1 VPFFLFAGLKEQ
13 LSKTGSQAG
22 KCEVKLMENENQVT
36 DETTEETKATEPVAD
51 EQTEK
56 EAKVDSDAV
65 VKKLQKRI
73 GAEQSKKNSYKEQLD
88 NALKEIEKLKS
99 GKSVKTLSD
108 EDKAKKD
115 VDEKDKEIAALK
127 SQIARRQTL
136 DDTDQVLREN
146 GLVVPSDVL
155 SFLVS
160 DDADNTYSNV
170 KAFIDYTETVKDSV
184 REEFK
189 KGRTPRVSGTTA
201 KAVSQKDFDGMTQKE
216 RVALFHAD
224 PELFRKLTTTGGR

>member
-1 VPFFLFAGLKEQ
+1 MDNDA
-13 LSKTGSQAG
+13 T
-22 KCEVKLMENENQVT
+22 VT
-36 DETTEETKATEPVAD
+36 DTVADVKATATEPEQTAD
-51 EQTEK
+51 EPKKTEPEQK
-56 EAKVDSDAV
+56 KVDADAV

-146 GLVVPSDVL
+146 GLIVPSNVL
-155 SFLVS
+155 NFLVS

-216 RVALFHAD
+216 RVALFHSD
-224 PELFRKLTTTGGR
+224 PELFKKFTTIGGR

>member
-1 VPFFLFAGLKEQ
+1 MDDA
-13 LSKTGSQAG
+13 T
-22 KCEVKLMENENQVT
+22 VT
-36 DETTEETKATEPVAD
+36 DETVADVKATATAPEQTAD
-51 EQTEK
+51 EPKKTEPEQK
-56 EAKVDSDAV
+56 KVDADEI

-99 GKSVKTLSD
+99 GKSVKKLSD
-108 EDKAKKD
+108 EDRAKKD

-155 SFLVS
+155 NFLVS

-189 KGRTPRVSGTTA
+189 KGRTPRVSGTTT
-201 KAVSQKDFDGMTQKE
+201 KAVSQQDFDGMTQKE

-224 PELFRKLTTTGGR
+224 PELFKKFTTTGGR

>member
-1 VPFFLFAGLKEQ
+1 
-13 LSKTGSQAG
+13 
-22 KCEVKLMENENQVT
+22 MENENQVAK
-36 DETTEETKATEPVAD
+36 TTEEAKATETNVD
-51 EQTEK
+51 EQAEK

-146 GLVVPSDVL
+146 GLTVPSNVL
-155 SFLVS
+155 NFLVS
-160 DDADNTYSNV
+160 DDADDTYSNV

-189 KGRTPRVSGTTA
+189 KGRTPRVSGSTT

-224 PELFRKLTTTGGR
+224 PELFRKLTTGGR

>member
-1 VPFFLFAGLKEQ
+1 MDNDA
-13 LSKTGSQAG
+13 T
-22 KCEVKLMENENQVT
+22 VT
-36 DETTEETKATEPVAD
+36 DTVADVKATATEPEQTAD
-51 EQTEK
+51 EPKKTEPEQK
-56 EAKVDSDAV
+56 KVDADEI

-146 GLVVPSDVL
+146 GLTVPSNVL
-155 SFLVS
+155 NFLVS

-189 KGRTPRVSGTTA
+189 KGKTPRVSGTVT

-216 RVALFHAD
+216 RVALFHTD

>member
-1 VPFFLFAGLKEQ
+1 MDNDA
-13 LSKTGSQAG
+13 T
-22 KCEVKLMENENQVT
+22 VT
-36 DETTEETKATEPVAD
+36 DETVADVKATATSPEQTAD
-51 EQTEK
+51 EPKKTEPEQK
-56 EAKVDSDAV
+56 KVDADEI

-136 DDTDQVLREN
+136 DDTDQVLQEN
-146 GLVVPSDVL
+146 GLIVPSNVL
-155 SFLVS
+155 NFLVS

-201 KAVSQKDFDGMTQKE
+201 KAVSQQDFDGMTQKE
-216 RVALFHAD
+216 RVALFHTD

>member
-1 VPFFLFAGLKEQ
+1 
-13 LSKTGSQAG
+13 
-22 KCEVKLMENENQVT
+22 MENENQVT
-36 DETTEETKATEPVAD
+36 ETTEETKATEPVAD

-56 EAKVDSDAV
+56 EVKVDSDAV

-146 GLVVPSDVL
+146 GLIVPSNVL
-155 SFLVS
+155 NFLVS

-170 KAFIDYTETVKDSV
+170 KAFIDYTETIKDSV

-189 KGRTPRVSGTTA
+189 KGRTPRVSGTTT

-224 PELFRKLTTTGGR
+224 PELFKKFTTTGGR

>member
-1 VPFFLFAGLKEQ
+1 MDDA
-13 LSKTGSQAG
+13 T
-22 KCEVKLMENENQVT
+22 VT
-36 DETTEETKATEPVAD
+36 DETVADVKATATAPEQTAD
-51 EQTEK
+51 ELKKTEPEQK
-56 EAKVDSDAV
+56 KVDADEI

-108 EDKAKKD
+108 EDRAKKD

-146 GLVVPSDVL
+146 GLVVPSNVL
-155 SFLVS
+155 NFLVS

-201 KAVSQKDFDGMTQKE
+201 KAVSQQDFDMMTQKE
-216 RVALFHAD
+216 RVALFHTD
-224 PELFRKLTTTGGR
+224 PELFRKLTTGGR

>member
-1 VPFFLFAGLKEQ
+1 MDNDA
-13 LSKTGSQAG
+13 T
-22 KCEVKLMENENQVT
+22 VT
-36 DETTEETKATEPVAD
+36 DETVADVKATATSPEQTAD
-51 EQTEK
+51 EPKKTEPEQK
-56 EAKVDSDAV
+56 KVDADEI

-146 GLVVPSDVL
+146 GLVVPANVL
-155 SFLVS
+155 NFLVS

-189 KGRTPRVSGTTA
+189 KGRTPRVSGATT
-201 KAVSQKDFDGMTQKE
+201 KAVSQQDFDGMTQKE
-216 RVALFHAD
+216 RVALFHAN

>member
-1 VPFFLFAGLKEQ
+1 MDNDA
-13 LSKTGSQAG
+13 T
-22 KCEVKLMENENQVT
+22 VT
-36 DETTEETKATEPVAD
+36 DTVADVKATATAPEQTAD
-51 EQTEK
+51 EPKKTEPEQK
-56 EAKVDSDAV
+56 KVDADEI

-73 GAEQSKKNSYKEQLD
+73 GAEQSKKNSYKQQLEE
-88 NALKEIEKLKS
+88 ALDKIKQLES
-99 GKSVKTLSD
+99 GKSVKTLSY

-146 GLVVPSDVL
+146 GLTVPSNVL
-155 SFLVS
+155 NFLVS

-201 KAVSQKDFDGMTQKE
+201 KAVNQQDFDGMTQKE
-216 RVALFHAD
+216 RVALFHTD
-224 PELFRKLTTTGGR
+224 PELFRKLTTGGR

>member
-1 VPFFLFAGLKEQ
+1 MDNDA
-13 LSKTGSQAG
+13 T
-22 KCEVKLMENENQVT
+22 VT
-36 DETTEETKATEPVAD
+36 DETVADVKATATSPEQTAD
-51 EQTEK
+51 EPKKTEPEQK
-56 EAKVDSDAV
+56 KVDADEI

-146 GLVVPSDVL
+146 GLVVPSNVL
-155 SFLVS
+155 NFLVS

-184 REEFK
+184 RGEFK

-224 PELFRKLTTTGGR
+224 PELFKKLTTGGR

>member
-1 VPFFLFAGLKEQ
+1 MDNDA
-13 LSKTGSQAG
+13 T
-22 KCEVKLMENENQVT
+22 VT
-36 DETTEETKATEPVAD
+36 DETVADVKATATSPEQTAD
-51 EQTEK
+51 EPKKTEPEQK
-56 EAKVDSDAV
+56 KVDADEI

-146 GLVVPSDVL
+146 GLVVPSNVL
-155 SFLVS
+155 NFLVS

-170 KAFIDYTETVKDSV
+170 KAFIDYTETIKDGV

-201 KAVSQKDFDGMTQKE
+201 KAVSQQDFDMMTQKE
-216 RVALFHAD
+216 RVALFHTD
-224 PELFRKLTTTGGR
+224 PELFRKLTTGGR

>member
-1 VPFFLFAGLKEQ
+1 MDDA
-13 LSKTGSQAG
+13 T
-22 KCEVKLMENENQVT
+22 VT
-36 DETTEETKATEPVAD
+36 DETVADVKATATAPEQTAD
-51 EQTEK
+51 EPKKTEPEQK
-56 EAKVDSDAV
+56 KVDADEI

-73 GAEQSKKNSYKEQLD
+73 GAEQSKKNSYKQQLEE
-88 NALKEIEKLKS
+88 ALDKIKQLES

-146 GLVVPSDVL
+146 GLTVPSNVL
-155 SFLVS
+155 NFLVS
-160 DDADNTYSNV
+160 DNADNTYSNV

-201 KAVSQKDFDGMTQKE
+201 KAVSQRDFDGMTQKE
-216 RVALFHAD
+216 RVALFHTD
-224 PELFRKLTTTGGR
+224 PELFKKFTTTGGR

>member
-1 VPFFLFAGLKEQ
+1 
-13 LSKTGSQAG
+13 
-22 KCEVKLMENENQVT
+22 MENENQVT

>member
-1 VPFFLFAGLKEQ
+1 
-13 LSKTGSQAG
+13 
-22 KCEVKLMENENQVT
+22 MENENQVT
-36 DETTEETKATEPVAD
+36 DETTEETKATEPVVD

-56 EAKVDSDAV
+56 ENKVDSDAV

-108 EDKAKKD
+108 EDRAKKD

-155 SFLVS
+155 NFLVS

>member
-1 VPFFLFAGLKEQ
+1 MDNDV
-13 LSKTGSQAG
+13 T
-22 KCEVKLMENENQVT
+22 VT
-36 DETTEETKATEPVAD
+36 DETVADVKETATAPEQAADEPEKTEPEQKKVDAD
-51 EQTEK
+51 EI
-56 EAKVDSDAV
+56 

-73 GAEQSKKNSYKEQLD
+73 GAEQSKKNSYKQQLEE
-88 NALKEIEKLKS
+88 ALDKIKQLES

-146 GLVVPSDVL
+146 GLTVPSNVL
-155 SFLVS
+155 NFLVS

-189 KGRTPRVSGTTA
+189 KGRTPRVSGATA
-201 KAVSQKDFDGMTQKE
+201 KAVSQQDFDMMTQKE
-216 RVALFHAD
+216 RVALFHTD
-224 PELFRKLTTTGGR
+224 PELFRKLTTGGR

>member
-1 VPFFLFAGLKEQ
+1 MDDA
-13 LSKTGSQAG
+13 T
-22 KCEVKLMENENQVT
+22 VT
-36 DETTEETKATEPVAD
+36 DETVADVKATATAPEQTAD
-51 EQTEK
+51 EPKKTEPEQK
-56 EAKVDSDAV
+56 KVDADEI

-99 GKSVKTLSD
+99 GKTVKTLSD

-146 GLVVPSDVL
+146 GLTVPSNVL
-155 SFLVS
+155 NFLVS

-170 KAFIDYTETVKDSV
+170 KAFIDYTETIKDGV

-189 KGRTPRVSGTTA
+189 KGRTPRVSGTTT
-201 KAVSQKDFDGMTQKE
+201 KAVSQQDFDGMTQKE
-216 RVALFHAD
+216 RVALFRSD

>member
-1 VPFFLFAGLKEQ
+1 MDDA
-13 LSKTGSQAG
+13 T
-22 KCEVKLMENENQVT
+22 VT
-36 DETTEETKATEPVAD
+36 DETVADVKATATAPEQTAD
-51 EQTEK
+51 EPKKTEPEQK
-56 EAKVDSDAV
+56 KVDADEI

-146 GLVVPSDVL
+146 GLTVPSNVL
-155 SFLVS
+155 NFLVS
-160 DDADNTYSNV
+160 DDADDTYSNV

-189 KGRTPRVSGTTA
+189 KGRTPRVSGTTT
-201 KAVSQKDFDGMTQKE
+201 KAVSQQDFDGMTQKE
-216 RVALFHAD
+216 RVTLFHAD
-224 PELFRKLTTTGGR
+224 PELFRKLTTGGR

>member
-1 VPFFLFAGLKEQ
+1 MDDA
-13 LSKTGSQAG
+13 T
-22 KCEVKLMENENQVT
+22 VT
-36 DETTEETKATEPVAD
+36 DETVADVKATATAPEQTAD
-51 EQTEK
+51 ELKKTEPEQK
-56 EAKVDSDAV
+56 KVDADEI

-108 EDKAKKD
+108 EDRAKKD

-146 GLVVPSDVL
+146 GLVVPSNVL
-155 SFLVS
+155 NFLVS

-201 KAVSQKDFDGMTQKE
+201 KAVSQQDFDGMTQKE
-216 RVALFHAD
+216 RVALFHTD
-224 PELFRKLTTTGGR
+224 PELFRKLTTGGR

>member
-1 VPFFLFAGLKEQ
+1 MDNDA
-13 LSKTGSQAG
+13 T
-22 KCEVKLMENENQVT
+22 VT
-36 DETTEETKATEPVAD
+36 DTVADVKATATEPEQTAD
-51 EQTEK
+51 EPKKTEPEQK
-56 EAKVDSDAV
+56 KVDADEI

-115 VDEKDKEIAALK
+115 VDEKDKEITALK

-146 GLVVPSDVL
+146 GLIVPSNVL
-155 SFLVS
+155 NFLVS

-189 KGRTPRVSGTTA
+189 KGRTPRVSGATA
-201 KAVSQKDFDGMTQKE
+201 KAVSQQDFDGMTQKE

>member
-1 VPFFLFAGLKEQ
+1 MDDA
-13 LSKTGSQAG
+13 T
-22 KCEVKLMENENQVT
+22 VT
-36 DETTEETKATEPVAD
+36 DTVADVKATATEPKQTAD
-51 EQTEK
+51 EPKKTEPEQK
-56 EAKVDSDAV
+56 KVDADEI

>member
-1 VPFFLFAGLKEQ
+1 
-13 LSKTGSQAG
+13 
-22 KCEVKLMENENQVT
+22 MENENQVT
-36 DETTEETKATEPVAD
+36 ETTEETKATEPVAG
-51 EQTEK
+51 EQAEK
-56 EAKVDSDAV
+56 ETKVNSDAV

-201 KAVSQKDFDGMTQKE
+201 KAVSRKDFDGMTQKE

>member
-1 VPFFLFAGLKEQ
+1 
-13 LSKTGSQAG
+13 
-22 KCEVKLMENENQVT
+22 MENENQVT
-36 DETTEETKATEPVAD
+36 DETTEEAKVAEPVAD
-51 EQTEK
+51 EQAEK
-56 EAKVDSDAV
+56 ETKVNSDAV

-146 GLVVPSDVL
+146 GLIVPSNVL
-155 SFLVS
+155 NFLVS

-170 KAFIDYTETVKDSV
+170 KAFIDYTEIIKDSV

-201 KAVSQKDFDGMTQKE
+201 KAVSQRDFDSMTQKE

-224 PELFRKLTTTGGR
+224 PELFKKFTTGGR

>member
-1 VPFFLFAGLKEQ
+1 MDDA
-13 LSKTGSQAG
+13 T
-22 KCEVKLMENENQVT
+22 VT
-36 DETTEETKATEPVAD
+36 DETVADVKATATDPEQTAD
-51 EQTEK
+51 EMKKTELEQK
-56 EAKVDSDAV
+56 KVDADEI

-88 NALKEIEKLKS
+88 SALKEIEKLKS

-146 GLVVPSDVL
+146 GLIVPSDVL
-155 SFLVS
+155 NFLVS
-160 DDADNTYSNV
+160 DDADDTYSNV

-201 KAVSQKDFDGMTQKE
+201 KAVSQQDFDMMTQKE
-216 RVALFHAD
+216 RVALFHTD
-224 PELFRKLTTTGGR
+224 PELFRKLTTGGR

>member
-1 VPFFLFAGLKEQ
+1 MDDA
-13 LSKTGSQAG
+13 T
-22 KCEVKLMENENQVT
+22 VT
-36 DETTEETKATEPVAD
+36 DETVADVKATATAPEQTAD
-51 EQTEK
+51 EPKKTEPEQK
-56 EAKVDSDAV
+56 KVDADEI

-73 GAEQSKKNSYKEQLD
+73 GAEQSKKNSYKQQLEE
-88 NALKEIEKLKS
+88 ALDKIKQLES

-146 GLVVPSDVL
+146 GLTVPSNVL
-155 SFLVS
+155 NFLVS
-160 DDADNTYSNV
+160 DNADNTYSNV
-170 KAFIDYTETVKDSV
+170 KAFIDYTEMVKDSV

-201 KAVSQKDFDGMTQKE
+201 KAVSQQDFDGMTQKE
-216 RVALFHAD
+216 RVALFHTD

>member
-1 VPFFLFAGLKEQ
+1 
-13 LSKTGSQAG
+13 
-22 KCEVKLMENENQVT
+22 MENENQVT
-36 DETTEETKATEPVAD
+36 NETEETKATEPVAD

-136 DDTDQVLREN
+136 DDIDQVLREN

-189 KGRTPRVSGTTA
+189 KGRTPRVYGTTA

>member
-1 VPFFLFAGLKEQ
+1 MDNDA
-13 LSKTGSQAG
+13 T
-22 KCEVKLMENENQVT
+22 VT
-36 DETTEETKATEPVAD
+36 DETVADVKATATSPEQTAD
-51 EQTEK
+51 EPKKTEPEQK
-56 EAKVDSDAV
+56 KVDADEI

-146 GLVVPSDVL
+146 GLVVPSNVL
-155 SFLVS
+155 NFLVS

-170 KAFIDYTETVKDSV
+170 KAFIDYTETIKDGV

-201 KAVSQKDFDGMTQKE
+201 KAVSQQDFDGMTQKE
-216 RVALFHAD
+216 RVALFRSD
-224 PELFRKLTTTGGR
+224 PELFRKLTTGGR

>member
-1 VPFFLFAGLKEQ
+1 MDNDA
-13 LSKTGSQAG
+13 T
-22 KCEVKLMENENQVT
+22 VT
-36 DETTEETKATEPVAD
+36 DTVADVKATATAPEQTAGEPKKIEPEQKKVDAD
-51 EQTEK
+51 EI
-56 EAKVDSDAV
+56 

-73 GAEQSKKNSYKEQLD
+73 GAEQSKKNSYKQQLEE
-88 NALKEIEKLKS
+88 ALDKIKQLES

-146 GLVVPSDVL
+146 GLTVPSNVL
-155 SFLVS
+155 NFLVS

>member
-1 VPFFLFAGLKEQ
+1 MDDA
-13 LSKTGSQAG
+13 T
-22 KCEVKLMENENQVT
+22 VT
-36 DETTEETKATEPVAD
+36 DETVADVKATATSPEQTAD
-51 EQTEK
+51 EPKKTEPEQK
-56 EAKVDSDAV
+56 KVDADEI

-146 GLVVPSDVL
+146 GLVVPSNVL
-155 SFLVS
+155 NFLVS

-189 KGRTPRVSGTTA
+189 KGRTPRVSGATT
-201 KAVSQKDFDGMTQKE
+201 KAVSQQDFDGMTQKE

>member
-1 VPFFLFAGLKEQ
+1 MDNDA
-13 LSKTGSQAG
+13 T
-22 KCEVKLMENENQVT
+22 VT
-36 DETTEETKATEPVAD
+36 DTVADVKATEPEQTAD
-51 EQTEK
+51 ELKKTEPEQK
-56 EAKVDSDAV
+56 KVDADEI

-146 GLVVPSDVL
+146 GLTVPSNVL
-155 SFLVS
+155 NFLVS

-189 KGRTPRVSGTTA
+189 KGRTPRVSGATA
-201 KAVSQKDFDGMTQKE
+201 KAVSQQDFDMMTQKE
-216 RVALFHAD
+216 RVALFHTD
-224 PELFRKLTTTGGR
+224 PELFRKLTTGGR

>member
-1 VPFFLFAGLKEQ
+1 MDDA
-13 LSKTGSQAG
+13 T
-22 KCEVKLMENENQVT
+22 VT
-36 DETTEETKATEPVAD
+36 DETVADVKATATAPEQTAD
-51 EQTEK
+51 EPKKTEPEQK
-56 EAKVDSDAV
+56 KVDADEI

-73 GAEQSKKNSYKEQLD
+73 GAEQSKKNSYKQQLEE
-88 NALKEIEKLKS
+88 ALDKIKQLES

-146 GLVVPSDVL
+146 GLTVPSNVL
-155 SFLVS
+155 NFLVS

-201 KAVSQKDFDGMTQKE
+201 KAVSQQDFDGMTQKE

-224 PELFRKLTTTGGR
+224 PELFRKLTTGGR

>member
-1 VPFFLFAGLKEQ
+1 MDDA
-13 LSKTGSQAG
+13 A
-22 KCEVKLMENENQVT
+22 VT
-36 DETTEETKATEPVAD
+36 DETVADVKATATAPEQTAD
-51 EQTEK
+51 EPKKTEPEQK
-56 EAKVDSDAV
+56 KVDADEI

>member
-1 VPFFLFAGLKEQ
+1 MDDA
-13 LSKTGSQAG
+13 T
-22 KCEVKLMENENQVT
+22 VT
-36 DETTEETKATEPVAD
+36 DETVADVKATATAPEQTAD
-51 EQTEK
+51 EPKKTEPEQK
-56 EAKVDSDAV
+56 KVDADEI

-108 EDKAKKD
+108 EDRAKKD

-155 SFLVS
+155 NFLVS

-184 REEFK
+184 RGEFK

-224 PELFRKLTTTGGR
+224 PELFKKLTTGGR